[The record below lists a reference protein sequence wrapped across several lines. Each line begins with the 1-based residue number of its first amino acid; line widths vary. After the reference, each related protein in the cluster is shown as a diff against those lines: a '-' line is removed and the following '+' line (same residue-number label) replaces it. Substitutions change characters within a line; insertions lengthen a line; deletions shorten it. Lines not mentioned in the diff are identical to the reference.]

1 VRVIPQY
8 FIDANIRRIIG
19 CISYQVARICL
30 ESSEEL
36 LAKRAMISEIPIV
49 SRKWR
54 RYAQYIISTPQLSN
68 EDKEKQDDQLK
79 RIE

>member
-8 FIDANIRRIIG
+8 FIDANIRRISG

-54 RYAQYIISTPQLSN
+54 RYA
-68 EDKEKQDDQLK
+68 
-79 RIE
+79 